1 MNPFK
6 RPARQGVPGD
16 AAEIARLR
24 AVVAERDR
32 QLAELGRKVDDLLDR
47 ESMHVYAPDME
58 RLSTSAAIERHGT
71 PRERRISRAAGRR
84 VQPQAPKGHPDLK
97 VLAGNVTE
105 LTITA
110 PHIDRGVWEG
120 FER

>member
-1 MNPFK
+1 MNLFK
-6 RPARQGVPGD
+6 RPARQGDPSD

-32 QLAELGRKVDDLLDR
+32 QLAELGRRVDDLLDR

-84 VQPQAPKGHPDLK
+84 VPTEGRPDLK